1 MIPPLIVGEKV
12 ELLLI
17 FIIILYMKS
26 SLSITLRDGEVSLNG
41 FESDA
46 QAARVYKEL
55 VSAGKTPE
63 PSRSYVRRV
72 EAQVEKP
79 KVRHGKYVKWTDEEN
94 DTLIKFSNLP
104 PRMLAKLPALKRHSK
119 AAIGVR
125 LSLIRRGETNKYS
138 KSLSERLT
146 QANPSGSEAPET
158 KDHSSFGAIV
168 VKTPNGSTT
177 SFNR

>member
-1 MIPPLIVGEKV
+1 
-12 ELLLI
+12 
-17 FIIILYMKS
+17 MKS

-63 PSRSYVRRV
+63 PSRSYMRRV

-79 KVRHGKYVKWTDEEN
+79 KVGHGKYVKWTDEEN
-94 DTLIKFSNLP
+94 DTLIKFANLP
-104 PRMLAKLPALKRHSK
+104 PRMLAKLPALRRHSK
-119 AAIGVR
+119 VAIGVR
-125 LSLIRRGETNKYS
+125 LSHIRRGKTSTYS
-138 KSLSERLT
+138 KSLTERLT
-146 QANPSGSEAPET
+146 QANPSGSEATEI
-158 KDHSSFGAIV
+158 KDRSSFDTIV
-168 VKTPNGSTT
+168 ARTPNGSST